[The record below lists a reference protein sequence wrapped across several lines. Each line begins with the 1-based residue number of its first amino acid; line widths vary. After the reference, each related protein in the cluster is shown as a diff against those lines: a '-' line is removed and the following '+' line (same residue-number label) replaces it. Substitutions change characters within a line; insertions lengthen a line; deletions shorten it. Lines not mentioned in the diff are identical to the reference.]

1 MKNVFKLAS
10 QRVFMIDVH
19 CHIEQKDYDKD
30 RDAVIKSCMNELKAI
45 INSSPYLPHF
55 KKAVALHKKYPNFVF
70 NSLAIHPIY
79 IEEVKSS
86 TIDEALLFIR
96 NNYQYISAIG
106 ETGLDYYHIK
116 EEKSKLKQQEM
127 FTRFV
132 KLAQELE
139 KPLLIH
145 CRDAFDDCIK
155 ILEEN
160 DMKYKKV
167 TMHLFSS
174 KEHVQDIIKNGWGI
188 SIGPSISK
196 SKDIK
201 KIARDMPLER
211 IMLETDSP
219 WFGYGKRNT
228 PLSIKLAGE
237 EIAEVKKISFEEVWK
252 QAGINAVSF
261 FNLPI
266 RIE

>member
-1 MKNVFKLAS
+1 
-10 QRVFMIDVH
+10 MIDVH
-19 CHIEQKDYDKD
+19 CHIGQSDYDKD
-30 RDAVIKSCMNELKAI
+30 RDEVIKSCMNELKAI

-55 KKAVALHKKYPNFVF
+55 KKAVALHQKYPDFVF

-79 IEEVKSS
+79 IEEVTTSK
-86 TIDEALLFIR
+86 IDEALSFIK
-96 NNYQYISAIG
+96 NNHHCISAIG
-106 ETGLDYYHIK
+106 ETGLDYYHVK
-116 EEKSKLKQQEM
+116 QEKSRLRQQEM

-145 CRDAFDDCIK
+145 CRDAFDDCIG

-160 DMKYKKV
+160 DMKYKNV

-174 KEHVQDIIKNGWGI
+174 RKHVQNIIENGWGI

-196 SKDIK
+196 SKDIE

-228 PLSIKLAGE
+228 PLSIKSAAE
-237 EIAEVKKISFEEVWK
+237 EIAGIKKIPFDEVWK
-252 QAGINAVSF
+252 SAGQNAIKF
-261 FNLPI
+261 FNLPV
-266 RIE
+266 RI